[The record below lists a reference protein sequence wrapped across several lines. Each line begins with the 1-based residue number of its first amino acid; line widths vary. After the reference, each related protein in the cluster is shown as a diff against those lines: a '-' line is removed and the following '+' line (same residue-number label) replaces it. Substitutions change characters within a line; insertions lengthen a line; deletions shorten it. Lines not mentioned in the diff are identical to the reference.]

1 MSRSSLPP
9 WIKRSFPR
17 ASATSSIHRQ
27 TYGKGLHTVCKE
39 ALCPNRGECEAQGT
53 ATFLILGDRCTRDC
67 RFCAVRHGIPAEV
80 NAEEP
85 ESVAA
90 SVAALGLRHA
100 VITSVTRDDLGDGG
114 AHVFSETIRAIKRTR
129 PLVTVEVLIPDF
141 QGDLQ
146 ALETVIDARP
156 DVINHNVETVPR
168 LYPLVR
174 IGASYERSLELLQR
188 VAASGTVAKSGIMVG
203 MGETGDEI
211 ESVIRDLV
219 RVQCSILTIG
229 QYLRPSPEHHPVAE
243 YLRPEA
249 FAELGVMALRE
260 GIREVVSGP
269 LVRSSYK
276 AAESLCSMMA
286 PPTDDSP
293 QPLPSRDNV
302 APENDREN

>member
-1 MSRSSLPP
+1 M
-9 WIKRSFPR
+9 
-17 ASATSSIHRQ
+17 
-27 TYGKGLHTVCKE
+27 CKE
-39 ALCPNRGECEAQGT
+39 ALCPNRAECEAQGT
-53 ATFLILGDRCTRDC
+53 ATFLILGDRCTRNC

-80 NAEEP
+80 NTEEP

-100 VITSVTRDDLGDGG
+100 VITSVTRDDLDDGG
-114 AHVFSETIRAIKRTR
+114 AHIFAETIRAIRRAR

-141 QGDLQ
+141 QGDLR
-146 ALETVIDARP
+146 ALRNVIDARP
-156 DVINHNVETVPR
+156 DVINHNIETVPR

-203 MGETGDEI
+203 MGESREEI
-211 ESVIRDLV
+211 ASVIRDLV

-229 QYLRPSPEHHPVAE
+229 QYLRPSRQHYPVVE
-243 YLRPEA
+243 YLQPEA
-249 FAELGVMALRE
+249 FAQLEAIALRE

-276 AAESLCSMMA
+276 AAESLHLMMA

-293 QPLPSRDNV
+293 RPLPGGDNV
-302 APENDREN
+302 APEND

>member
-1 MSRSSLPP
+1 MSRSTLPP
-9 WIKRSFPR
+9 WIKRSLSG

-39 ALCPNRGECEAQGT
+39 ALCPNRAECEAQGT

-80 NAEEP
+80 NVKEP

-90 SVAALGLRHA
+90 SVAALGLKHA
-100 VITSVTRDDLGDGG
+100 VITSVTRDDLNDGG
-114 AHVFSETIRAIKRTR
+114 AHVFAQTIQAIRRTR

-146 ALETVIDARP
+146 ALRTVIDARP
-156 DVINHNVETVPR
+156 NVINHNIETVPR

-174 IGASYERSLELLQR
+174 NGASYERSLELLQR
-188 VAASGTVAKSGIMVG
+188 IADSGTVAKSGIMVG
-203 MGETGDEI
+203 MGETGNEI

-219 RVQCSILTIG
+219 RVRCSILTIG
-229 QYLRPSPEHHPVAE
+229 QYLRPSPQHYPVAE
-243 YLRPEA
+243 YLHPEA
-249 FAELGVMALRE
+249 FAQLETMALKE

-269 LVRSSYK
+269 LVRSSYR

-286 PPTDDSP
+286 PPEDDSP
-293 QPLPSRDNV
+293 ELLPNRGSV
-302 APENDREN
+302 APENV